1 MDGRGERV
9 PDLAGGGDTVAG
21 GGVTVERERATDR
34 GRDSGGASHELVR
47 GGCVES

>member
-9 PDLAGGGDTVAG
+9 PDLAGGGDAVAG
-21 GGVTVERERATDR
+21 GGVTVERER
-34 GRDSGGASHELVR
+34 GRDELVR

>member
-9 PDLAGGGDTVAG
+9 PDLAGGGDPVAG
-21 GGVTVERERATDR
+21 GGATVERER

-47 GGCVES
+47 GRCVES